1 MNLSNIL
8 TYLSAVLSGKGTRER
23 ITLTDGMERF
33 VFPVT
38 PKDIT
43 CDDGQ
48 NNKVVNIVH
57 TGEAVIFGM
66 PKARKIQFG
75 SFFPEP
81 SHNYPFTV
89 GDDRSPS
96 ACRDLIKKW
105 KEARKPV
112 RLLIPSLAINL
123 AVSIDEFNTRKKDNT
138 GDIYYSITF
147 REYIDLNTPAAN
159 NLKQVDSVTGLKER
173 NETMTQP
180 TTAAVTSKAADIVD
194 VAKKAYGDYTHW
206 RRVVESNDLTTLV
219 LNNPD
224 AVRKLVIK

>member
-1 MNLSNIL
+1 MNLGSIL

-38 PKDIT
+38 PKNVT
-43 CDDGQ
+43 CNDGQ
-48 NNKVVNIVH
+48 NNKIVNIVH
-57 TGEAVIFGM
+57 MGEAVVFGM
-66 PKARKIQFG
+66 PKARKIEFG
-75 SFFPEP
+75 SFFPDP
-81 SHNYPFTV
+81 SHGYPFVV
-89 GDDRSPS
+89 GDDRTPS

-105 KEARKPV
+105 KESRKPV
-112 RLLIPSLAINL
+112 RLLIPTLGINL
-123 AVSIDEFNTRKKDNT
+123 AVSIDEFTTMKKDNT
-138 GDIYYSITF
+138 GDVYFSIVF
-147 REYIDLNTPAAN
+147 REYTDLNTPTAN
-159 NLKQVDSVTGLKER
+159 NLKQVDSITGLKER

-180 TTAAVTSKAADIVD
+180 TAAAVTSKAADIVD

-206 RRVVESNDLTTLV
+206 RRVVESNNITTLV